1 MKKDPK
7 VREFQRSALMSLIY
21 TIGMKRYYF
30 VNNFCWFKY
39 HLISIMLESMTE
51 MDYLVDVPVETYEE
65 LFDERSKNQE
75 TMLKTNFR

>member
-1 MKKDPK
+1 
-7 VREFQRSALMSLIY
+7 
-21 TIGMKRYYF
+21 
-30 VNNFCWFKY
+30 
-39 HLISIMLESMTE
+39 MLESMTE